1 MISVLDHIEH
11 LAVEHDCVIVP
22 GLGAFISQYS
32 SSKNAEGVI
41 VALKRSIS
49 FNMSIAHND
58 GLLVNSLMRRE
69 CIGFDAANDEI
80 QNFVCSLRSQL
91 RHEGEVPVGRI
102 GFLKYNS
109 EDSFEFIPF
118 ASLFA
123 NNEYFGLS
131 SLTLRPLAELVAEE
145 IAEQKPKQRIVPFAR
160 RFMRVAASI
169 ILLLTLTFVLSTPV
183 IKENNQNYANLNA
196 FAIQVP
202 TIVEPQTEVQD
213 SVEST
218 PVVEECVAETESV
231 ITEMPKEEKM
241 TKSMLSETSNYC
253 LVVASL
259 ANQKQAEQFIRE
271 NNLTDCATFKST
283 TKVRVY
289 IARGTYNE
297 MINLKTSHYA
307 DSDAWVCRM

>member
-22 GLGAFISQYS
+22 GFGAFISQYS
-32 SSKNAEGVI
+32 ASKNADGVI
-41 VALKRSIS
+41 ITLKRSIS

-69 CIGFDAANDEI
+69 RIGFDDATEEI
-80 QNFVCSLRSQL
+80 RNYVSSLRCQL
-91 RHEGEVPVGRI
+91 RHEGEVPVGRL
-102 GFLKYNS
+102 GFLKFNNDES
-109 EDSFEFIPF
+109 LEFFPF

-131 SLTLRPLAELVAEE
+131 ALTLRPLAELVAEE
-145 IAEQKPKQRIVPFAR
+145 IAEQKPKQRIIPFAR
-160 RFMRVAASI
+160 KFMRVAASI
-169 ILLLTLTFVLSTPV
+169 ILLLTLFFVLSTPV
-183 IKENNQNYANLNA
+183 IKEKNQNYANLNA
-196 FAIQVP
+196 FTIQSP
-202 TIVEPQTEVQD
+202 TITEPHIEEAEFTDSLQVVQ
-213 SVEST
+213 EIAT
-218 PVVEECVAETESV
+218 ETESTV
-231 ITEMPKEEKM
+231 TETQVEDIAK
-241 TKSMLSETSNYC
+241 KSMLSETGKYC

-297 MINLKTSHYA
+297 MVNLKTSHYA

>member
-1 MISVLDHIEH
+1 M
-11 LAVEHDCVIVP
+11 
-22 GLGAFISQYS
+22 
-32 SSKNAEGVI
+32 I

-69 CIGFDAANDEI
+69 CIGFDAASEEI
-80 QNFVCSLRSQL
+80 QKFVCSLRSQL

-102 GFLKYNS
+102 GFLKFNS
-109 EDSFEFIPF
+109 EDSFEFFPF
-118 ASLFA
+118 ASLLA
-123 NNEYFGLS
+123 NNEFFGLS
-131 SLTLRPLAELVAEE
+131 TLTLRPLAEIVAEE
-145 IAEQKPKQRIVPFAR
+145 VAEQKPKQRIVPFAR
-160 RFMRVAASI
+160 KFMRVAASI

-196 FAIQVP
+196 FAIQSP
-202 TIVEPQTEVQD
+202 TIVEPQAEVQD

-218 PVVEECVAETESV
+218 PVVEECVVETESV
-231 ITEMPKEEKM
+231 IAEVPEEE
-241 TKSMLSETSNYC
+241 TKTMLSQTGNYC

-297 MINLKTSHYA
+297 MINLKTSQYA